1 MKRAFDFFFSF
12 LGILILLPIF
22 LVISMAV
29 LLGSGMPVFYL
40 QERVG
45 KDGKLFNLI
54 KFRTMKAGS
63 NDKSLLTIGDKDQ
76 RITSEG
82 YVLRKLKLDELPQLF
97 NVLAGEMSLVGPRP
111 EVSKYVEQYT
121 EEQRAVLEVKPG
133 VTDIAS
139 IIYINESELLAKSKN
154 PENTYV
160 KKIMPEKIRLNL
172 EYLEKRNVFTD
183 LAIILKTFTS
193 IIKKS
198 RT

>member
-45 KDGKLFNLI
+45 KEGTLFNLI
-54 KFRTMKAGS
+54 KFRTMKPGS
-63 NDKSLLTIGDKDQ
+63 NHRGLLTIGDKDF
-76 RITSEG
+76 RITREG

-97 NVLAGEMSLVGPRP
+97 NVLAGDMSLVGPRP

-160 KKIMPEKIRLNL
+160 KTIMPEKIRLNL